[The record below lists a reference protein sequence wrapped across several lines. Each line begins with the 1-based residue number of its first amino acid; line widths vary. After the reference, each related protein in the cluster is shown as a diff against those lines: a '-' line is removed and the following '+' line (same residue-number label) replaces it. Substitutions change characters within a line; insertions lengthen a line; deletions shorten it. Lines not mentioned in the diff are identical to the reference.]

1 MTQDKR
7 SWKIQLRLTINSSHY
22 QQLFHRFL
30 HRQFWLKPFLETK
43 NHQKN
48 RGLEQPGCE
57 AGLRSSSGEMMKVP
71 WFRGSRSLL
80 RLNGELLRSFWKD
93 NIISFSYS
101 QFIFSFFFKTTSLL
115 FLKYTFCPSKEF
127 EDIRLI
133 APSKAISCLNSGLI
147 FRVLFKIVWN
157 EIEINYK
164 TLGTKRERRKEK
176 MRNMMALVENESNQP
191 RLYVTL

>member
-1 MTQDKR
+1 MGSCFGVSEKTT
-7 SWKIQLRLTINSSHY
+7 SLASHI
-22 QQLFHRFL
+22 
-30 HRQFWLKPFLETK
+30 
-43 NHQKN
+43 
-48 RGLEQPGCE
+48 
-57 AGLRSSSGEMMKVP
+57 
-71 WFRGSRSLL
+71 
-80 RLNGELLRSFWKD
+80 LNL
-93 NIISFSYS
+93 YS
-101 QFIFSFFFKTTSLL
+101 VFFKTTSLL

>member
-1 MTQDKR
+1 MYHINDHFAAFNHSYEDYFYFHISFLNKTMTPRETRYFPGKYNY
-7 SWKIQLRLTINSSHY
+7 LRLTINSSHY

-30 HRQFWLKPFLETK
+30 HWQFWLKPFLETK

-93 NIISFSYS
+93 NIINFSDS
-101 QFIFSFFFKTTSLL
+101 QFIFSFLKTILCSWNLYLWSL
-115 FLKYTFCPSKEF
+115 
-127 EDIRLI
+127 
-133 APSKAISCLNSGLI
+133 
-147 FRVLFKIVWN
+147 
-157 EIEINYK
+157 
-164 TLGTKRERRKEK
+164 
-176 MRNMMALVENESNQP
+176 
-191 RLYVTL
+191 